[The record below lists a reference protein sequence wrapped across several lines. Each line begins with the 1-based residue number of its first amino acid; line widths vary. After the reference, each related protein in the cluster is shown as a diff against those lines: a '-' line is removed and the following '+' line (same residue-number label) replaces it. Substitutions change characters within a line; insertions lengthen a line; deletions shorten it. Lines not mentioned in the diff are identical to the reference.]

1 MLGEYIYYNGQEVKR
16 SAFKH
21 PKEVVKLPPDLA
33 GHGQHWFH
41 IPINSLSEKGE
52 GAKDIITAFHL
63 DRLTWED
70 IIKGDH
76 LPKIEADEKRIFI
89 VSQLIRY
96 DDATSMLV
104 RDQVSI
110 LVENG
115 QVVTFVHGENAVFDT
130 VYEKLKIN
138 RNGIREKGIDY
149 LVYSLLGAIIN
160 CHFDI
165 FERIEEKMD
174 NIESLVMRQSKGNYI
189 HDLYKVRKEI
199 MKVKGAAGPVKEMIR
214 VLLYDTAFVRTENR
228 AVYMDLNDRL
238 FEINE
243 SLSYY
248 RELVNALYDMHLS
261 NASNRMNRIMTT
273 LTVYSAIFI
282 PLTFIAG
289 VYGMNFKYMPE
300 LDQPWAYPLFWAI
313 CLIITASMV
322 SYFKRKKWL

>member
-1 MLGEYIYYNGQEVKR
+1 MLGEYIYYNGQELKR
-16 SAFKH
+16 FPFKH
-21 PKEVVKLPPDLA
+21 PKEVVKLPPDAA
-33 GHGQHWFH
+33 GQGQHWFH
-41 IPINSLSEKGE
+41 IPINEQSIKGE
-52 GAKDIITAFHL
+52 GAKDIISAFHL

-76 LPKIEADEKRIFI
+76 LPKIEADGDRIFMI
-89 VSQLIRY
+89 QQVIRY
-96 DDATSMLV
+96 DNVTSQLV
-104 RDQVSI
+104 KDQVSI

-115 QVVTFVHGENAVFDT
+115 QVITFVHGENKTFET

-138 RNGIREKGIDY
+138 RNNIREKGTDY
-149 LVYSLLGAIIN
+149 LVYNLLGAVIN

-165 FERIEEKMD
+165 FERIEENMD
-174 NIESLVMRQSKGNYI
+174 HIEALVMRQSKGNYI
-189 HDLYKVRKEI
+189 HDLYRVRKEI
-199 MKVKGAAGPVKEMIR
+199 MKVKGASGPVKEMIR
-214 VLLYDTAFVRTENR
+214 ILLYETSFVHSENR

-248 RELVNALYDMHLS
+248 RELVNALFDMHLS

-300 LDQPWAYPLFWAI
+300 LNQPWAYPVFWVI
-313 CLIITASMV
+313 CIVITASMV
-322 SYFKRKKWL
+322 SYFRRKKWL